1 MVVASDLDR
10 VRIEAC
16 WYKKGELG
24 EVMTKS
30 PYSAAAMASR
40 AVIGESEVKKKVRSV
55 DRTNK

>member
-24 EVMTKS
+24 EVMMKS
-30 PYSAAAMASR
+30 LYSVAVMASR
-40 AVIGESEVKKKVRSV
+40 AVIGESEE
-55 DRTNK
+55 